1 MKKYHIR
8 LSAVFFIAVLI
19 IGSLSAR
26 ASTTYSLSD
35 FDLANTIPFDESE
48 IYNAF
53 SGIDEAVAMIS
64 ESGDA
69 SYAELQ
75 TENSSILALIDNS
88 TNAAFGEKE
97 KFTFSPSL
105 AYWTGCVFG
114 SLGIVLVAIVN
125 NGDDVALKKSI
136 WGCVTSGCVS
146 MGTGA
151 VIYLIYFSF
160 FFSYGYY

>member
-1 MKKYHIR
+1 MKKHHLR
-8 LSAVFFIAVLI
+8 LLTVFFITATLI
-19 IGSLSAR
+19 FSLSVSAF
-26 ASTTYSLSD
+26 AAYSLSD
-35 FDLANTIPFDESE
+35 FDIANAIQFDESE
-48 IYNAF
+48 IYKAF
-53 SGIDEAVAMIS
+53 SGIDEAVAVIS

-69 SYAELQ
+69 SYSELQ
-75 TENSSILALIDNS
+75 IENSSLLALIDNS
-88 TNAAFGEKE
+88 TNTAFGEKE

-114 SLGIVLVAIVN
+114 SLGILLVAIVN

-146 MGTGA
+146 VGA
-151 VIYLIYFSF
+151 AAVVYLIYFSV